1 MKLTKTLR
9 MFGIIAALIGTTA
22 THSFALP
29 TQEVETVFF
38 SDATY
43 SQEVGYQFRGCT
55 GGVARQG
62 KTSRYRVT
70 SSTPCQG
77 SHPLNEIA
85 CYFGNVLTTCPTNLC
100 DSPLFDCQ

>member
-1 MKLTKTLR
+1 MKLTKTVR
-9 MFGIIAALIGTTA
+9 MFGIIAALLGFAVTQ
-22 THSFALP
+22 SFALP
-29 TQEVETVFF
+29 TSETEIVYF

-43 SQEVGYQFRGCT
+43 SKEVGYMFRGCT
-55 GGVARQG
+55 GGIARQG

-85 CYFGNVLTTCPTNLC
+85 CYFDGRLTMCPANIC
-100 DSPLFDCQ
+100 DSPLVDCH

>member
-9 MFGIIAALIGTTA
+9 TLGIGTALLGTLA
-22 THSFALP
+22 TKSFALP
-29 TQEVETVFF
+29 NNEVETVYF

-43 SQEVGYQFRGCT
+43 TNEVGYMFRGCT

-62 KTSRYRVT
+62 KTSRYRVS

-77 SHPLNEIA
+77 SHPTEIA
-85 CYFGNVLTTCPTNLC
+85 CYFDGRLTTCPANIC
-100 DSPLFDCQ
+100 DSPLVDCQ

>member
-9 MFGIIAALIGTTA
+9 TFGIIAALIGTTA

-29 TQEVETVFF
+29 THEVETIYF

-43 SQEVGYQFRGCT
+43 SKEVGAVILSCQ
-55 GGVARQG
+55 GGVYHEG
-62 KTSRYRVT
+62 KTSRYRVK
-70 SSTPCQG
+70 SSTPCRGG
-77 SHPLNEIA
+77 STLNEID
-85 CYFGNVLTTCPTNLC
+85 CYVNSVHTTCPANIC